1 MGEEAAAA
9 AAAARAKPTYYPEA
23 RRGEVRAKSLACQF
37 CQFAIL
43 MQHHNITYLNNAPQW
58 HIAFLLLPRAAA
70 SVAAAAALHAQAQ
83 HLQLYLYLY
92 LCVAARLL
100 RRLLRCQW
108 QRRLQ

>member
-1 MGEEAAAA
+1 MGEEAAA

-23 RRGEVRAKSLACQF
+23 RQGEVRAKSLACQF

-70 SVAAAAALHAQAQ
+70 SVAAAAAALHAQAQ
-83 HLQLYLYLY
+83 HLQLYLY

>member
-1 MGEEAAAA
+1 MGEEAA

-83 HLQLYLYLY
+83 HLQLYL
-92 LCVAARLL
+92 CAVLL
-100 RRLLRCQW
+100 GYSEGCFVVNGSYAFNNI
-108 QRRLQ
+108 